1 VYSFLNISISI
12 ILYQL
17 LH

>member
-1 VYSFLNISISI
+1 LT
-12 ILYQL
+12 LYQL